1 MEVSFPLTTIKTGE
15 VITKNVGGEARI
27 PPIKLGEIMQKYT
40 YLIFDLDKI
49 NKAED
54 LFLNEM
60 AHAGWDLFLINNEP
74 MHEYPKV
81 KVKLYFRKEV
91 I

>member
-1 MEVSFPLTTIKTGE
+1 MQEKLVLYLLTTINLEK
-15 VITKNVGGEARI
+15 ITTKLRGGGVK
-27 PPIKLGEIMQKYT
+27 PLQKKMQKYT

-91 I
+91 T

>member
-1 MEVSFPLTTIKTGE
+1 
-15 VITKNVGGEARI
+15 
-27 PPIKLGEIMQKYT
+27 MQKYT

-91 I
+91 FYDLGIGYLANLLI

>member
-1 MEVSFPLTTIKTGE
+1 
-15 VITKNVGGEARI
+15 
-27 PPIKLGEIMQKYT
+27 MQKYT

-49 NKAED
+49 NKPED

-60 AHAGWDLFLINNEP
+60 AHAGWDLFIVNNEP

-81 KVKLYFRKEV
+81 MVKLYFRKE
-91 I
+91 IT